1 MRYPTVFINHG
12 GGPMPLLG
20 RQPDLVHNMK
30 EVVSKY
36 LPKEKPTAI
45 VVISAHWESDPIKI
59 TSAPNP
65 KMYYDYG
72 GFPREAYEFQ
82 YPAPGSPTLAQR
94 IHTLLGTAG
103 LDSQLDG
110 GRGYDH
116 GVFIPLMIMYPEAD
130 IPVVCVSLHGSLEAD
145 ASGRTPLMW
154 AVEMMQRQRDASDPV
169 PAHVLCWGH
178 AITDEGIQWQNKQ
191 LESWRLVQFLLEN
204 RILRRQKLLPREYRQ
219 IVQAMGLGAP
229 PQVIALFLDLGKMA
243 LKKEAVAGP
252 ALSLCISRQ
261 YPLDLLDTIVETLRR
276 DVRRKF
282 IWGEVIFL
290 QRWWQDQK
298 NVTQRQLW
306 KSHKSEILVPNGPF
320 DISI

>member
-145 ASGRTPLMW
+145 QNLQLGEALLPL
-154 AVEMMQRQRDASDPV
+154 R
-169 PAHVLCWGH
+169 
-178 AITDEGIQWQNKQ
+178 DEGVLILGSGYTFHNMQYIMKPNR
-191 LESWRLVQFLLEN
+191 SSVQASNDFNGWLKKTLLDNSATNYLKELKTWDQAPGG
-204 RILRRQKLLPREYRQ
+204 RASHPREEHLLPLL
-219 IVQAMGLGAP
+219 VVAAAGGDQASATLIYDTTTTDAQCAP
-229 PQVIALFLDLGKMA
+229 SDMLSSH
-243 LKKEAVAGP
+243 AVTG
-252 ALSLCISRQ
+252 
-261 YPLDLLDTIVETLRR
+261 YMFT
-276 DVRRKF
+276 
-282 IWGEVIFL
+282 
-290 QRWWQDQK
+290 
-298 NVTQRQLW
+298 
-306 KSHKSEILVPNGPF
+306 
-320 DISI
+320 